1 MSDSSVLSSPVIIV
15 SARSGFSV
23 TIAFSEKPNG
33 IVPLNVAFVERA
45 LNNALDVDME
55 Y

>member
-1 MSDSSVLSSPVIIV
+1 MSAFSVLSSPAIIV
-15 SARSGFSV
+15 SARSGFFV
-23 TIAFSEKPNG
+23 PIAFSKKPNG